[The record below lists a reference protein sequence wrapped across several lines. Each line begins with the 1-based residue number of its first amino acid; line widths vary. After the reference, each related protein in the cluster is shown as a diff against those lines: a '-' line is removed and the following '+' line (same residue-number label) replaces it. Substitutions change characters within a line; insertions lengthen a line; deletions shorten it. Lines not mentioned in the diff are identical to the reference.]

1 MYLQWQILYTFHLP
15 PHHGHCVGESY
26 KETSLIPQHTD
37 DGRPN
42 HTLYKKYM
50 VSFVTK
56 NLSVRRKKKKLQKK
70 AKI

>member
-1 MYLQWQILYTFHLP
+1 MFHLP

-50 VSFVTK
+50 VSTVTK
-56 NLSVRRKKKKLQKK
+56 NLSEERKKTIAKKTKK
-70 AKI
+70 